1 MAGNQHLQWPPDEL
15 GDDPMRFHVPHRLP
29 DYLRR
34 AKRSCPQPLKVARE
48 LRPVIEAGA
57 ARGERQHYV
66 PDDVIEAISNAGI
79 WGLKVPKRF
88 GGEEVDARTY
98 IDVIEELSY
107 ADGSTGWVVMAAG
120 FAGGGIGVGPEAVER
135 IYNSDEGIVAAAQVS
150 SLGKAERIDGG
161 YRLWDGHFHFGS
173 GSRYS
178 SWFGGAFAVQKDGK
192 PVLNEHGR
200 PVIIMCYS
208 ARDKVRLN
216 NNWDVMGLSATGS
229 YDFSFVDQE
238 ISDDW
243 VSGLP
248 GRENIGGPIHA
259 IGVSIGHM
267 AWALGVG
274 RRALDEIHA
283 LAASKRRFQR
293 TTLIDQPRFQIEYG
307 RNLAALQAARAQVYK
322 VFDDWYEAAKHGPVR
337 IEVKAQ
343 ARLTSCWATEVA
355 HNAAKFAMF
364 SAGSNG
370 VRNGECSVLQRAF
383 RDLQTGSTHRHI
395 DQDTMIECTQVALGV
410 ADPLLQL

>member
-1 MAGNQHLQWPPDEL
+1 M
-15 GDDPMRFHVPHRLP
+15 
-29 DYLRR
+29 
-34 AKRSCPQPLKVARE
+34 
-48 LRPVIEAGA
+48 
-57 ARGERQHYV
+57 
-66 PDDVIEAISNAGI
+66 
-79 WGLKVPKRF
+79 
-88 GGEEVDARTY
+88 
-98 IDVIEELSY
+98 EELAY

-120 FAGGGIGVGPEAVER
+120 FAGGGVGLGPEAVER
-135 IYNSDEGIVAAAQVS
+135 IYNGDEGIVAAAQVS

-161 YRLWDGHFHFGS
+161 WRLWDGHFHFGS

-178 SWFGGAFAVQKDGK
+178 SWFGGAFAVQKDGQ
-192 PVLNEHGR
+192 PTLNEHGK
-200 PVIIMCYS
+200 PVIIMCYA

-216 NNWDVMGLSATGS
+216 TNWDVMGLSATGS

-238 ISDDW
+238 VSDDW

-248 GRENIGGPIHA
+248 GRESIGGPIHA
-259 IGVSIGHM
+259 IGVSIGHV

-274 RRALDEIHA
+274 QRAMDEIHA
-283 LAASKRRFQR
+283 LATSKRRFQR

-307 RNLAALQAARAQVYK
+307 RHLAALQAARAQVYK
-322 VFDDWYEAAKHGPVR
+322 VFDDWQEAAGQGPVG
-337 IEVKAQ
+337 IAVKAQ

-355 HNAAKFAMF
+355 HDAAKFAMF

-370 VRNGECSVLQRAF
+370 VRNDECNVLQRAY

-395 DQDTMIECTQVALGV
+395 DQDTLIECAQVALGV